1 MDCGNVS
8 QLRSNDFLATLLV
21 LLSAFTHAIMNLL
34 IKFSGDKLITIG
46 ILSSSAMVIISPAL
60 FIVDLPT
67 LNTWLWLGLSIAVH
81 LVYST
86 LLARAYQ
93 HHDLS
98 VAYPLSRGAG
108 VLVSCILAGIFLRE
122 PLNLLDWL
130 SIGLVLAG
138 IISIS
143 GRPKPVWI
151 LCGLIGFC
159 IGTYTAIDAQGS
171 RAQTWTFIVYL
182 FVFYGMSMGFT
193 AWLFKR
199 KEFWLVAKQQW
210 PQGLGA
216 GAASLVSY
224 GCILLALN
232 LDKVAD
238 VVVLRETSLVFGALL
253 SVLVLKEVVTRV
265 RWVGVVLISLG
276 AILSRLEALNV

>member
-1 MDCGNVS
+1 
-8 QLRSNDFLATLLV
+8 
-21 LLSAFTHAIMNLL
+21 MNLL

-46 ILSSSAMVIISPAL
+46 ILSTSAMLIIAPAL
-60 FIVDLPT
+60 FWVELPT
-67 LNTWLWLGLSIAVH
+67 VTTLLWLALSIVVH
-81 LVYST
+81 LIYST
-86 LLARAYQ
+86 LLASAYQ
-93 HHDLS
+93 RHDLS

-122 PLNLLDWL
+122 PLALLDWL
-130 SIGLVLAG
+130 SIALVLGG
-138 IISIS
+138 IVSIS
-143 GRPKPVWI
+143 GRPTFAWV

-182 FVFYGMSMGFT
+182 FVFYGFAMGAT

-199 KEFWLVAKQQW
+199 KDFWRVAKQQW

-232 LDKVAD
+232 LDHVAD

-253 SVLVLKEVVTRV
+253 SVIFLKEVVTRI
-265 RWVGVVLISLG
+265 RWLGVVLISLG
-276 AILSRLEALNV
+276 AVISRF